1 METSNPSGLAVAVDA
16 EALARV
22 GTALADENR
31 RRLLLA
37 LLEAPA
43 YPSDLAD
50 ALGMTR
56 GNVSNHL
63 SCLRGCGLVRTVAVG
78 RRVRYELA
86 DPRLAHALS
95 ELASLVLLV
104 DQAAESAE
112 PCAPDDYAGSP
123 VVDACDG
130 DDACGTADTVTVDA
144 PEVPRG

>member
-1 METSNPSGLAVAVDA
+1 MSHPGGPAVAVNA

-43 YPSDLAD
+43 YPSDLAE

-63 SCLRGCGLVRTVAVG
+63 SCLRGCGLVRTVSVG

-86 DPRLAHALS
+86 DPKLAHALAD
-95 ELASLVLLV
+95 LAALVLLV
-104 DQAAESAE
+104 DPENTSDE
-112 PCAPDDYAGSP
+112 VCAPDDYACAADGNTE
-123 VVDACDG
+123 DAMTEE
-130 DDACGTADTVTVDA
+130 AR
-144 PEVPRG
+144 RG

>member
-1 METSNPSGLAVAVDA
+1 METTNRRGPALAVNA

-43 YPSDLAD
+43 YPSDLAET
-50 ALGMTR
+50 LGMTR

-63 SCLRGCGLVRTVAVG
+63 SCLRGCGLVRTVPAG

-86 DPRLAHALS
+86 DPKLAHALAD
-95 ELASLVLLV
+95 LAALVLLV
-104 DQAAESAE
+104 DPAEDICGPE
-112 PCAPDDYAGSP
+112 DYA
-123 VVDACDG
+123 
-130 DDACGTADTVTVDA
+130 CGAG
-144 PEVPRG
+144 EPRHG

>member
-1 METSNPSGLAVAVDA
+1 METSHGGGPAVAVNA
-16 EALARV
+16 QALARV

-43 YPSDLAD
+43 YPSDLAES
-50 ALGMTR
+50 LGMTR

-86 DPRLAHALS
+86 DPKLAHALAD
-95 ELASLVLLV
+95 LAALVLLV
-104 DQAAESAE
+104 DSESVSADA
-112 PCAPDDYAGSP
+112 CAPDDYE
-123 VVDACDG
+123 
-130 DDACGTADTVTVDA
+130 CGPAS
-144 PEVPRG
+144 EESLHG

>member
-1 METSNPSGLAVAVDA
+1 METTNRRGPALAVNA

-43 YPSDLAD
+43 YPSDLAET
-50 ALGMTR
+50 LGMTR

-63 SCLRGCGLVRTVAVG
+63 SCLRGCGLVRTVPVG

-86 DPRLAHALS
+86 DPKLAHALAD
-95 ELASLVLLV
+95 LAALVLLV
-104 DQAAESAE
+104 DPADTAEDICGPE
-112 PCAPDDYAGSP
+112 DYACGAGEP
-123 VVDACDG
+123 RDG
-130 DDACGTADTVTVDA
+130 
-144 PEVPRG
+144 

>member
-1 METSNPSGLAVAVDA
+1 MNPPALAVAVNA

-37 LLEAPA
+37 LLKAPA
-43 YPSDLAD
+43 YPSDLAE

-104 DQAAESAE
+104 DPAVETAE
-112 PCAPDDYAGSP
+112 PCAPDDYADGTAA
-123 VVDACDG
+123 DACDAAG
-130 DDACGTADTVTVDA
+130 DCGAADLVTVDA
-144 PEVPRG
+144 AEVSRG